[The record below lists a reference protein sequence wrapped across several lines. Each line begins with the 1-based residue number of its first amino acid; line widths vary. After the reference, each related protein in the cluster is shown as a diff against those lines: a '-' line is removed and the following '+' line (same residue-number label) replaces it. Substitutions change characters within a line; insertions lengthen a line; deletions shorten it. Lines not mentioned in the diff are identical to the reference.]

1 MSSERV
7 AGVLTP
13 FRIALAILIVAAAT
27 IVGAW
32 IFQALG
38 YAPCELCLKER
49 IPYYVGIALAALTL
63 ALAGASQKNWTAAA
77 FAGLF
82 LIFSAGTVFG
92 VYHSGVEFGFWPGPT
107 DCTGTLDHAGS
118 VGDFMKQL
126 QTVKVVRCDVVS
138 LRVLGVSLAVW
149 NAAISAFLAAL
160 AALALALTLRRPAAP
175 ARAASPSRS

>member
-13 FRIALAILIVAAAT
+13 FRIALTILIVAAAT

-49 IPYYVGIALAALTL
+49 VPYYAGIALAALTL

-82 LIFSAGTVFG
+82 LIFSAGTAFG

-160 AALALALTLRRPAAP
+160 SALGFALTLRRPAAP